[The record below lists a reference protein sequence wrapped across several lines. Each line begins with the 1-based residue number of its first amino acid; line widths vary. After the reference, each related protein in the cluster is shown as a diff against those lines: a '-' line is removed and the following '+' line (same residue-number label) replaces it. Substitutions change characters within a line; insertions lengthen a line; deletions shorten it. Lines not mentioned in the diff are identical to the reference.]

1 MKTVNLTLLV
11 LAVASLVCATDYP
24 CWRGPDGTGC
34 ANTGLKLVDKA
45 EAAKLAWVSEDP
57 IPAAGWD
64 ITAKATSGGL
74 NNPVVADGRVYL
86 TYYEMSGDV
95 VADNWQAEWANA
107 GRWKK
112 LYPTEEAMRQRWTV
126 GADDVIHCFDAA
138 TGKTLWKKVFK
149 DQAINYNHRGPGL
162 KTGPH
167 MTPCVADGKLYATG
181 ALMALYCLDAKNGDV
196 VWQNPMPDRCKKIR
210 EDALAAKK
218 VVDMKHAFCNVHL
231 QYVDGILVVPT
242 GDTTLTGYDAKTGK
256 QVWNLPKVSGGTG
269 EGPVRWAN
277 GGRTYLLQGRACV
290 DPAVG
295 KVLWT
300 AEGDMDPY
308 AVPAVAGDVMV
319 SAAKAGG
326 LDAFRITPTEAKK
339 LWSSDL
345 DGNAVVNGASPA
357 IHGGHAYVH
366 AATDRGKPHYLFC
379 LDLQTG
385 QATSRAAVTNPVFNP
400 VYDSLTGGDGLL
412 FKVVNRVPYGV
423 GVFVA
428 DPKDTRY
435 VGRIDEKSYYGWCST
450 GAYADGRLYFRRWDR
465 LVCYDLRAPE

>member
-1 MKTVNLTLLV
+1 
-11 LAVASLVCATDYP
+11 
-24 CWRGPDGTGC
+24 
-34 ANTGLKLVDKA
+34 
-45 EAAKLAWVSEDP
+45 
-57 IPAAGWD
+57 
-64 ITAKATSGGL
+64 
-74 NNPVVADGRVYL
+74 
-86 TYYEMSGDV
+86 
-95 VADNWQAEWANA
+95 
-107 GRWKK
+107 
-112 LYPTEEAMRQRWTV
+112 
-126 GADDVIHCFDAA
+126 
-138 TGKTLWKKVFK
+138 
-149 DQAINYNHRGPGL
+149 
-162 KTGPH
+162 
-167 MTPCVADGKLYATG
+167 
-181 ALMALYCLDAKNGDV
+181 
-196 VWQNPMPDRCKKIR
+196 
-210 EDALAAKK
+210 
-218 VVDMKHAFCNVHL
+218 
-231 QYVDGILVVPT
+231 
-242 GDTTLTGYDAKTGK
+242 
-256 QVWNLPKVSGGTG
+256 
-269 EGPVRWAN
+269 
-277 GGRTYLLQGRACV
+277 
-290 DPAVG
+290 
-295 KVLWT
+295 
-300 AEGDMDPY
+300 MDPY